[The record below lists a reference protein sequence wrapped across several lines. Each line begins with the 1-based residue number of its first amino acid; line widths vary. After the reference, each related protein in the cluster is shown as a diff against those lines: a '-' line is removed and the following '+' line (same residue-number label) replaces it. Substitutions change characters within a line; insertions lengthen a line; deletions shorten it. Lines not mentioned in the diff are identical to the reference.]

1 LSDAGAGIRI
11 NSASLDLHQLSKHY
25 GSLHAVDG
33 VTLHVQQGEFLT
45 LLGPSGSGKT
55 TTLRLVAGFMQP
67 SAGSIKIADRDVTT
81 IPPHKRDIGM
91 VFQSY
96 ALFPHMTAAANIMF
110 PLQMR
115 GIPKAKGR
123 QLVAEA
129 LSLVRLEGLGD
140 RYPRQL
146 SGGQQQRVAFARA
159 VVFKPRLL
167 LMDEPLGALDKQL
180 REALQLEIKAL
191 HRDLGITIVHV
202 THDQEEAL
210 VLSDRIA
217 LFRQGKIEQVGGATE
232 LYERPASVFVA
243 DFIGES
249 NIFRGRLERKNG
261 ECQIVGEG
269 RTMRCGPGVD
279 SDWRSGESVAIVVRP
294 ERITLRNASDQPD
307 PAMQRELGRI
317 RQVMYLGSTVK
328 YQLESSGKTIF
339 ARHDISS
346 GGALREPGDEVA
358 IEWRPDQCAVVHDSA
373 DAPLQAPATADGS
386 TA

>member
-1 LSDAGAGIRI
+1 LSNEKAGIEP
-11 NSASLDLHQLSKHY
+11 ASLDLDQLSKHY
-25 GSLHAVDG
+25 GSLHAVDD
-33 VTLHVQQGEFLT
+33 VSLHVRQGEFLT

-67 SAGSIKIADRDVTT
+67 TSGAIRIADLDVTT

-91 VFQSY
+91 VFQNY

-115 GIPKAKGR
+115 GVPKATAR
-123 QLVAEA
+123 QMVDEA
-129 LSLVRLEGLGD
+129 LALVRLEGLGT

-146 SGGQQQRVAFARA
+146 SGGQQQRIAFARA

-191 HRDLGITIVHV
+191 HNDLGITIVHV

-217 LFRQGKIEQVGGATE
+217 LFKQGKIEQVGGGSE

-243 DFIGES
+243 DFLGES
-249 NIFRGRLERKNG
+249 NIFRGRLDRTNG
-261 ECQIVGEG
+261 EARVVSDAV
-269 RTMRCGPGVD
+269 TLRCGPGLD
-279 SDWRSGESVAIVVRP
+279 PAWPSGEPVAAVVRP
-294 ERITLRNASDQPD
+294 ERMTLGSPSDAAD
-307 PAMQRELGRI
+307 PTVDRLLGRV
-317 RQVMYLGSTVK
+317 RQVVYLGSTVK
-328 YQLESSGKTIF
+328 YQLVCSEKVVF
-339 ARHDISS
+339 VRQDISAVE
-346 GGALREPGDEVA
+346 ALRQPGDEVA
-358 IEWRPDQCAVVHDSA
+358 IEWRPEHCVIVRDSP
-373 DAPLQAPATADGS
+373 DTPSLNPEGDGEATS
-386 TA
+386 